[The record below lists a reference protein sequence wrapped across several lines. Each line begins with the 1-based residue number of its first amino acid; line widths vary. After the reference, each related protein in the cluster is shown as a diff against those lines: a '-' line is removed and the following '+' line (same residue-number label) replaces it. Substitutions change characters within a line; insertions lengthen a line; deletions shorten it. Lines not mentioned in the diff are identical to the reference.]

1 MSRCPCNTKRGDQCS
16 RMLQEDARA
25 CWQHSTNII
34 IYTLPTC
41 PYSINAKKL
50 LSQYNMHYKEISV
63 KGNQKSD
70 LIKQTG
76 HRTMPQIF
84 INDEFIGGY
93 DDLVNLIT

>member
-16 RMLQEDARA
+16 RILQEDART
-25 CWQHSTNII
+25 CWQHGKVL

-41 PYSINAKKL
+41 PYSMNAKKL
-50 LSQYNMHYKEISV
+50 LSQHHMNYKEISV
-63 KGNQKSD
+63 NGKQKSD

-76 HRTMPQIF
+76 HKTMPQIF

-93 DDLVNLIT
+93 DDLVNLIQ